1 MAGDR
6 RVDEPDVTHQA
17 IDLALLGPA
26 QRYKL
31 LTGAVVPR
39 PIAWVTTKSADGVV
53 NAAPFSQFVTLA
65 YNPALL
71 AISIGVGPRGKKDTL
86 VNIEATSEFV
96 INSVPENAAGLVHR
110 SAEELQPHESE
121 VERLGLGVIPSVQV
135 APPRLAISVVQFEC
149 RLNRIIEVGD
159 DPNYIVIGDVVI
171 MHINDR
177 LIRDD
182 RIDAKSHRPLARIGG
197 PNYLEFGSII
207 RV

>member
-6 RVDEPDVTHQA
+6 HDDELADMRDVTYQA
-17 IDLALLGPA
+17 IDLTCLEPS

-39 PIAWVTTKSADGVV
+39 PIAWVTTMSTEGVV

-96 INSVPENAAGLVHR
+96 INSVPDDAAGLVHL
-110 SAEELQPHESE
+110 SAEDLPPHESE
-121 VERLGLGVIPSVQV
+121 VERLGLVVVPSVQV
-135 APPRLAISVVQFEC
+135 APPRLAISVLQFEC

-159 DPNYIVIGDVVI
+159 DPNYIVIGDVVM
-171 MHINDR
+171 MHVDGR
-177 LIRDD
+177 LIRF
-182 RIDAKSHRPLARIGG
+182 P
-197 PNYLEFGSII
+197 
-207 RV
+207 